1 MDLKLKGKVGLVT
14 GSGRGIG
21 RGIVMTFA
29 AEGAKVGVNDYY
41 EERAEAVAKEI
52 KDAGGEAIAVQ
63 ADITKAEQVEQMV
76 KKVVDQWGKVD
87 ILVNNAGIPAGIL
100 ETNPFSVMR
109 TFMESER
116 ADWDKW
122 IQLDFGGTLN
132 CCKAVLG
139 YMAKQQYGKIVNIIS
154 DAGRVGEPRQVV
166 YSGVKAG
173 IVGFS
178 KALAK
183 EVAQFRINV
192 NCVAPSATGQTFT
205 SQLTGS
211 DNPQTEEQKERLK
224 KVMRVYPLA
233 RSLGRL
239 GLPSDLANAVA
250 FLASDAAE
258 WITGQVLSVNGGY
271 CMVD

>member
-1 MDLKLKGKVGLVT
+1 MDLKLKGRVGIVT

-21 RGIVMTFA
+21 RGIVMTLA
-29 AEGAKVGVNDYY
+29 AEGAKVVVNDYY
-41 EERAEAVAKEI
+41 LDRAEAVAKEI
-52 KDAGGEAIAVQ
+52 KNAGGEALEVQ
-63 ADITKAEQVEQMV
+63 ADITQAAQVDQMV
-76 KKVVDQWGKVD
+76 KKVLDQWGKVD
-87 ILVNNAGIPAGIL
+87 ILVNNAGIPAGLL
-100 ETNPFSVMR
+100 EKNPITLIR

-116 ADWDKW
+116 ADWDRM
-122 IQLDFGGTLN
+122 INLDFIGTMN

-139 YMAKQQYGKIVNIIS
+139 PMSKQTYGKIVNIIS
-154 DAGRVGEPRQVV
+154 DAGRIGEPRQVV

-183 EVAQFRINV
+183 EVAQFKINV

-211 DNPQTEEQKERLK
+211 DNPQTPEQKERLS
-224 KVMRVYPLA
+224 KVMKVYPLA
-233 RSLGRL
+233 RSMGRL

>member
-1 MDLKLKGKVGLVT
+1 MDLKLKGKVGIVT

-21 RGIVMTFA
+21 RGITMTLA
-29 AEGAKVGVNDYY
+29 AEGAKVVVNDYY
-41 EERAEAVAKEI
+41 LERAEAVAKEI

-76 KKVVDQWGKVD
+76 KKVVDQWGKVN

-100 ETNPFSVMR
+100 ESNPFSVMR

-139 YMAKQQYGKIVNIIS
+139 PMAQQKYGKIINIIS

-224 KVMRVYPLA
+224 KVMKVYPMA

>member
-1 MDLKLKGKVGLVT
+1 MDLKLKGKVGIVT

-21 RGIVMTFA
+21 RGIAMNLA
-29 AEGAKVGVNDYY
+29 AEGAKVVVNDYY
-41 EERAEAVAKEI
+41 LERAEAVAKEI

-76 KKVVDQWGKVD
+76 KKVVDQWGKVN

-100 ETNPFSVMR
+100 ESNPFSVMR

-132 CCKAVLG
+132 CCKAVLEP
-139 YMAKQQYGKIVNIIS
+139 MAKQKYGKIVNIIS

-205 SQLTGS
+205 AQLTGS

-224 KVMRVYPLA
+224 KVLKVYPMA

>member
-1 MDLKLKGKVGLVT
+1 MDLKLKGKVGIVT

-21 RGIVMTFA
+21 RGIAMALA
-29 AEGAKVGVNDYY
+29 AEGAKVVVNDYY
-41 EERAEAVAKEI
+41 LERAEAVAKEI
-52 KDAGGEAIAVQ
+52 KDAGGEALAVQ

-100 ETNPFSVMR
+100 ESNPFSVMR

-139 YMAKQQYGKIVNIIS
+139 PMAQQKYGKIINIIS

-224 KVMRVYPLA
+224 KVMKVYPLA
-233 RSLGRL
+233 RSMGRL